1 MGNGTGAG
9 GPGDSGQLSPSGDES
24 PDEGSDDVMPFDWGV
39 SRGHSAGRGHEPF
52 AMTSPPPSVTAQPAE
67 TRPGKDDDR
76 PDRRIRVPRIRSWPR
91 REGKDS
97 PGRGPIAGPPA
108 EQGPE

>member
-1 MGNGTGAG
+1 MGNGTGVG
-9 GPGDSGQLSPSGDES
+9 GPGDSGQLSPGGDES
-24 PDEGSDDVMPFDWGV
+24 PDEGSDDVVPFDWGV
-39 SRGHSAGRGHEPF
+39 SRGHSAGRGHEPS

-67 TRPGKDDDR
+67 TRPGKDKDR

-97 PGRGPIAGPPA
+97 PGLGPIAGPPA

>member
-9 GPGDSGQLSPSGDES
+9 GPGDPGQLSPGGDES
-24 PDEGSDDVMPFDWGV
+24 PDRGSDDAPFDWGL
-39 SRGHSAGRGHEPF
+39 SRGHSAGRGHEPS
-52 AMTSPPPSVTAQPAE
+52 AMTSPPPSVTAQPTE
-67 TRPGKDDDR
+67 TRPGTDNDR
-76 PDRRIRVPRIRSWPR
+76 TDQRIRVPRIRSWPR

-108 EQGPE
+108 EQGRE